1 MQSVSQGFFVDI
13 IKSVFIL
20 LSMWPLCDSFDKFV
34 ARVIAGNNNKSALLF
49 MSDVYQGQVRGWASG
64 GPMVWV
70 SVKVSYHK

>member
-1 MQSVSQGFFVDI
+1 
-13 IKSVFIL
+13 
-20 LSMWPLCDSFDKFV
+20 MWPLCDSFDKFV
-34 ARVIAGNNNKSALLF
+34 ARVIAVNNNKSALLF